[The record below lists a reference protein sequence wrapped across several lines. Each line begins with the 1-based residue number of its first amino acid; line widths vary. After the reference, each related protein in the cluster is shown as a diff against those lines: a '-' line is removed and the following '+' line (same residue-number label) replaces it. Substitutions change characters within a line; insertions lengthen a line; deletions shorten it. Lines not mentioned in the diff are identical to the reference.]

1 MTKDWSRRGFRQ
13 AVGRRVAEPD
23 GRREAGPAVLWV
35 TLAFQPVGAISLR
48 DGSETMAQYSAGRF
62 AVSGDDVRSYFAAP
76 DTSNFQQILS
86 VPSSARPPSGDVPFG

>member
-13 AVGRRVAEPD
+13 AVGRPVAEPD
-23 GRREAGPAVLWV
+23 GRRDAGPVLWV

-62 AVSGDDVRSYFAAP
+62 AVSGDDVRSYSAVP

-86 VPSSARPPSGDVPFG
+86 VPSSARPPSRDVPFG